1 MKSYKIAKKTATS
14 RTSKRGKGINSMKE
28 HRAKNKAFAPIDLM
42 GAKKTGLRTQ
52 FAALCYRLRK
62 GKPEVLL
69 VTSRRTKRWIIP
81 KGWPQDGM
89 LPAQSAAIEALEEAG
104 VEGKLSNES
113 LGIYS
118 YTKHHVSG
126 RAIPCVGIVY
136 SLKVKTIHDR
146 YREIGQRKRKWF
158 SLADAARRVSEP
170 ELAHIIRSF
179 NPKQAR
185 KS

>member
-1 MKSYKIAKKTATS
+1 
-14 RTSKRGKGINSMKE
+14 MKE
-28 HRAKNKAFAPIDLM
+28 HRAKEIPFSPIDLM

-52 FAALCYRLRK
+52 FAALCYRSRK

-69 VTSRRTKRWIIP
+69 VTSRRSKRWIIP
-81 KGWPQDGM
+81 KGWPQNGM

-126 RAIPCVGIVY
+126 RLIPCIGIVY
-136 SLKVKTIHDR
+136 SLKVKTVHDR
-146 YREIGQRKRKWF
+146 YREMGQRKRKWF
-158 SLADAARRVSEP
+158 SLAKAARKVREP
-170 ELAHIIRSF
+170 ELAHIIYTFS
-179 NPKQAR
+179 PKQAR